1 MGSGTA
7 LCGDAALGQRGA
19 DEFARVSRFL
29 PLNEFMRVLCLIGT
43 VFLLAVP
50 DVGCAQARTG
60 FAVSGGIG
68 ISRIK
73 DRDNGDVFDDRAFGF
88 IAGAEYRF
96 ASAFAL
102 AVDLF
107 DLGTGEAE
115 FGGVPTDIAVKG
127 GDVSVRLIVP
137 MGERFEVYGR
147 AGLAN
152 YTADQRP
159 GGGFALF
166 GRDAAE
172 FGGGLDYVASESLS
186 LRLDARYFDGSRS
199 ELGGLLTAGLT
210 YRF

>member
-1 MGSGTA
+1 
-7 LCGDAALGQRGA
+7 
-19 DEFARVSRFL
+19 
-29 PLNEFMRVLCLIGT
+29 MRTLFIIVIVG
-43 VFLLAVP
+43 LLAIP
-50 DVGCAQARTG
+50 DLSVAQARTG
-60 FAVSGGIG
+60 LSVSGGIG

-73 DRDNGDVFDDRAFGF
+73 DRDNDDVFDDRAFGF

-96 ASAFAL
+96 APAFAL
-102 AVDLF
+102 AIDLF
-107 DLGTGEAE
+107 DLGTGEAD
-115 FGGVPTDIAVKG
+115 FGGVPTDIDVKG
-127 GDVSVRLIVP
+127 GDLSMRLILP

-159 GGGFALF
+159 GGGFSLF

-172 FGGGLDYVASESLS
+172 FGGGLDYVASDSLS

-199 ELGGLLTAGLT
+199 ELGGLLTAGLA